1 MSTGSSNASQPNVL
15 LFRGENYNLWSLKMK
30 AVFRSKDLWSIV
42 EKGVA
47 EEPDNNRLTEIMKK
61 DAKAV
66 CLIQQNLDDRV
77 LLRIIEAKTAK
88 QAWDM
93 LKTHYQGNTNNITV
107 RLHSLHR
114 ELDATKMKHGEKIE
128 DYITR
133 VLDVVYQI
141 KMLGEEFP
149 DKTVVTKILRS
160 LTPRFTNVVSSI
172 VEAKDL
178 NTLAIDALCGS
189 LRSHESILNNAEEE
203 EVVDVVALTEGEE
216 EDEGEEGTQTSFTM
230 PTTQD
235 KDKNVQLFHLV
246 EKFGHVKSQCWYR
259 SKEANITEEAKEQ
272 DEGLLL
278 WRSKVIQEPG
288 KHTSNDNIRLGD
300 GNLLQVAGIGQL
312 MSSGY
317 KVEFTDGEC
326 IVKEVQSNTQV
337 ARIPMTSHR
346 LFPLEADDVLAA
358 HVVQRDEDLSTLW
371 HRRYGHLNKRS
382 LNYLN
387 EHKLV
392 DGLPT
397 ITHIQ
402 PCEACALGKQAHRAF
417 PKGQAYRATTPLEL
431 VHGDL
436 VGPMQTPSYGGNL
449 YFFLLIDDF
458 SRHSWVYFLQYKNEA
473 LQKFKVF
480 KLAVEK
486 QYSTPVKAFRSD
498 RGREFTSGAFRA
510 FCEET
515 GIKHQLTAPRT
526 PRRHGVAERQIAP

>member
-1 MSTGSSNASQPNVL
+1 
-15 LFRGENYNLWSLKMK
+15 
-30 AVFRSKDLWSIV
+30 
-42 EKGVA
+42 
-47 EEPDNNRLTEIMKK
+47 
-61 DAKAV
+61 
-66 CLIQQNLDDRV
+66 
-77 LLRIIEAKTAK
+77 
-88 QAWDM
+88 
-93 LKTHYQGNTNNITV
+93 
-107 RLHSLHR
+107 
-114 ELDATKMKHGEKIE
+114 
-128 DYITR
+128 
-133 VLDVVYQI
+133 
-141 KMLGEEFP
+141 
-149 DKTVVTKILRS
+149 
-160 LTPRFTNVVSSI
+160 
-172 VEAKDL
+172 
-178 NTLAIDALCGS
+178 
-189 LRSHESILNNAEEE
+189 
-203 EVVDVVALTEGEE
+203 
-216 EDEGEEGTQTSFTM
+216 
-230 PTTQD
+230 
-235 KDKNVQLFHLV
+235 
-246 EKFGHVKSQCWYR
+246 
-259 SKEANITEEAKEQ
+259 
-272 DEGLLL
+272 
-278 WRSKVIQEPG
+278 
-288 KHTSNDNIRLGD
+288 
-300 GNLLQVAGIGQL
+300 

-317 KVEFTDGEC
+317 KVEFIDGEC

-387 EHKLV
+387 EHQLV

-417 PKGQAYRATTPLEL
+417 PKGQAYRATAPLEL

-449 YFFLLIDDF
+449 YFFLLTNDF
-458 SRHSWVYFLQYKNEA
+458 SRHSWVYFLQYKSEA

-498 RGREFTSGAFRA
+498 RGGEFTSGAFRA

-526 PRRHGVAERQIAP
+526 PQQNGVAERRNRTVTEMARTMLKDACLPTELWADAVATAVHVINRSPTVALEKLTPYEALTHRKPKVDHL